1 MNLVHLDDPNT
12 PGLGRSLRP
21 TARNA
26 EVILLTTKSSVNK
39 VWEVKVT
46 IDRNVCT
53 RFGLSFKFDRHPPV
67 MNHFK
72 GILGH
77 GKRMVPK

>member
-1 MNLVHLDDPNT
+1 MNLAHLDDPNT

-21 TARNA
+21 TVRNA
-26 EVILLTTKSSVNK
+26 KVILLTTKSSK
-39 VWEVKVT
+39 DKAWEVKVT
-46 IDRNVCT
+46 IDRNGCT
-53 RFGLSFKFDRHPPV
+53 RFGFSFKFDRHLPV

-72 GILGH
+72 CISGH

>member
-1 MNLVHLDDPNT
+1 MNLAHLDDPNT

-26 EVILLTTKSSVNK
+26 EVILLTTKSSK
-39 VWEVKVT
+39 DKAWEVKVT

-53 RFGLSFKFDRHPPV
+53 RFGISFKFDRHLPV

-72 GILGH
+72 CILGH